1 MRALLLMAA
10 LVMAIPTAG
19 AAVFPNIMPN
29 TKYCAAGSVAHATN
43 YCVDATPCKQVQG
56 YTVCLQGTPS
66 PPANALISTFTC
78 WSESTDYTCYNL
90 VSNCSPYSTNSSCTE
105 IGSPVCTPDSNG
117 VPMTSNIAQMG
128 ACISYTHTYQCTGNV
143 VASTTTTC
151 TTTSMLNGLDWSVAS
166 PSAAND
172 FVQAAA
178 GQEFARQI
186 VEYGYDNS
194 GQLNNIFHG
203 VAMTCVDGWVGLK
216 NCCANNSGGGLV
228 SMADQASFMGNF
240 RGAAL
245 KSGSKYA
252 AKFGSEYA
260 YDLLFSDVAP
270 EFMQSS
276 IASSANSMQSYGSTA
291 GFGMYGFGTNATAA
305 AGNMFSASSSMALG
319 NTGLYFN
326 PYAFAAAVAIQ
337 VVMQAISCTE
347 QEKTLANLKSN
358 NLCHPVGAYCS
369 NEIKVLGVTVGC
381 LETTQAFCCFNG
393 LLAKGINEG
402 AHAFYG
408 LSWGV
413 PQAPNCSGLTVAQIQ
428 GLDFTSPA
436 LAGVMDPFK
445 NEVMNK
451 FNANAGTR
459 LTSGSYQGDVQN
471 TSTQSAH
478 ALCLQRQLLMPSIVC
493 Q

>member
-1 MRALLLMAA
+1 MRALLLIAA
-10 LVMAIPTAG
+10 LVMAIPTAR
-19 AAVFPNIMPN
+19 AAVFPNVLPN

-117 VPMTSNIAQMG
+117 VPMTSSISQMG

-203 VAMTCVDGWVGLK
+203 VPMTCVDGWVGLK
-216 NCCANNSGGGLV
+216 NCCANNSGGGLA
-228 SMADQASFMGNF
+228 SNAQASTLTGNLEMS
-240 RGAAL
+240 AL
-245 KSGSKYA
+245 KYGVGYAVKAGSAYV
-252 AKFGSEYA
+252 
-260 YDLLFSDVAP
+260 YDLMLSDAAP
-270 EFMQSS
+270 EFMQAG
-276 IASSANSMQSYGSTA
+276 IASTANAMQSNAWGS
-291 GFGMYGFGTNATAA
+291 GFSMFGFGTSAQAA
-305 AGNMFSASSSMALG
+305 SGLFPAASTTQLG
-319 NTGLYFN
+319 TSGIYFN

-337 VVMQAISCTE
+337 VVMQAISCTDE
-347 QEKTLANLKSN
+347 EKTLANLKSN

-369 NEIKVLGVTVGC
+369 NEIRVLGQLVGC

-402 AHAFYG
+402 AHSFYG
-408 LSWGV
+408 LGWGI
-413 PQAPNCSGLTVAQIQ
+413 PQSPNCSGLSIAQIQ

-436 LAGVMDPFK
+436 LANVMDPFK
-445 NEVMNK
+445 NEIMNK
-451 FNANAGTR
+451 FNGNAGAHI
-459 LTSGSYQGDVQN
+459 SNGSFQNNVQQN
-471 TSTQSAH
+471 STQGAH
-478 ALCLQRQLLMPSIVC
+478 ALCLQRQLLQPSIVC
-493 Q
+493 L